1 MAGGD
6 MKASVSR
13 KFYVIAGAT
22 FLAAALTPV
31 APVAADTITASCATI
46 AGVSSS
52 EADYLYYEA
61 EAEIGA
67 ASASRLYGVYHQ
79 LKNKCQHNSSAKIAV
94 SVQPRVKAFFEARR

>member
-1 MAGGD
+1 
-6 MKASVSR
+6 MKASVLV
-13 KFYVIAGAT
+13 KFFASAGAT
-22 FLAAALTPV
+22 FAVAACAAVT
-31 APVAADTITASCATI
+31 PVAADTITASCATI

-61 EAEIGA
+61 EAEIDA

-79 LKNKCQHNSSAKIAV
+79 LKNKCQHNPRAKVSV